1 MDDSGEQ
8 MSIVNDAAREHQGEQ
23 SIESS
28 IDAAAIDVKTQEL
41 FLMELRNDLST
52 RYPELLF
59 SMASGVANSA
69 STQVIPTMLITPT
82 IFHRHSPYGLV
93 PHIQVSVQCKV
104 YTVSVLMRVWKK
116 ETLGSCDELDS
127 VCKIIGS
134 NTKHKFC
141 PGIEM
146 NRYMTDYYE
155 SISFHIKS
163 ARVSTFPFHRVDS
176 QKCDLYLELAH
187 NASRVEKESSDVLCY
202 PCKCLVNHLERQ
214 KNSSRNTNKEVETS
228 KSIIE
233 S

>member
-8 MSIVNDAAREHQGEQ
+8 MSIVNDAAREHRGEQ

-52 RYPELLF
+52 RYLELLF

-69 STQVIPTMLITPT
+69 STQVIPTMLITPA
-82 IFHRHSPYGLV
+82 IFHRHPPYGLV
-93 PHIQVSVQCKV
+93 PRIQVSVQCKV

-163 ARVSTFPFHRVDS
+163 
-176 QKCDLYLELAH
+176 
-187 NASRVEKESSDVLCY
+187 
-202 PCKCLVNHLERQ
+202 VNISLPP
-214 KNSSRNTNKEVETS
+214 S
-228 KSIIE
+228 
-233 S
+233 